1 MFKLVTD
8 REHLR
13 PGDIIKDNKNFGVIT
28 QSSVEYSVYGQ
39 GEGLSRTWTGYMVPC
54 SSLEHCMKLPLVEG
68 LKNVC
73 PISKY
78 GELSVYAPKN

>member
-1 MFKLVTD
+1 MFKLVTN

-13 PGDIIKDNKNFGVIT
+13 PGDIIKDDKSYGVVT
-28 QSSVEYSVYGQ
+28 RSSVEYSVYGQ
-39 GEGLSRTWTGYMVPC
+39 GEGPSRMWTGYMVPC
-54 SSLEHCMKLPLVEG
+54 SSLEHCMKLPLVAS

-78 GELSVYAPKN
+78 EELLVYTPKN